1 MPKVLG
7 KIKDG
12 HRTWQSASHCPP
24 AQSLVVRKFDRPV
37 EHKQV
42 RSVGPARVGMGPSQ
56 GLNEMRVAAHQ
67 AGHHGGRHQEL
78 HQRDVQPLIE
88 HLD

>member
-1 MPKVLG
+1 MAKVLG
-7 KIKDG
+7 KIIDRHK
-12 HRTWQSASHCPP
+12 TSQSAIHGPP
-24 AQSLVVRKFDRPV
+24 AKSLVSSKFDRPV

-42 RSVGPARVGMGPSQ
+42 RSVGLASVGMGP
-56 GLNEMRVAAHQ
+56 GPGGNEMRVAAHQ

-78 HQRDVQPLIE
+78 HQRDAQPLIE